1 MFLLDHMRDKQYMY
15 VCTATQPDDLNLL
28 CGLVIFALMMSDYR
42 LSQKLSEQTKLPQ
55 INEAIRRSD
64 GNKTCFEESEKV
76 RHRQKKFKKPAV
88 QQKCIFYLSSLHN
101 E

>member
-1 MFLLDHMRDKQYMY
+1 MRDKQYMY
-15 VCTATQPDDLNLL
+15 SQYVCTATQSDDLNLL

-76 RHRQKKFKKPAV
+76 RHRQKKT
-88 QQKCIFYLSSLHN
+88 QKAT
-101 E
+101 